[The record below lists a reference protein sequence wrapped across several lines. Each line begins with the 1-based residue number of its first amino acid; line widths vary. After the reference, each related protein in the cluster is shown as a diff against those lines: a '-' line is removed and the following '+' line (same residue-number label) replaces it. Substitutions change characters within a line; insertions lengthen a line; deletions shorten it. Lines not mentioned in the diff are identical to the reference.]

1 MLSKRCI
8 KAFILEKAENEEEV
22 NKADLKAYFFR
33 KILRKSLCKI
43 NFVLNLHPHLSI
55 GLWCN
60 WQHVW
65 FWSRRV

>member
-1 MLSKRCI
+1 MLSKRMI
-8 KAFILEKAENEEEV
+8 KAFILEYTENEDAGAGWKI
-22 NKADLKAYFFR
+22 NCNFFS
-33 KILRKSLCKI
+33 KISIKSLCKL